1 MTTNFPYNDVL
12 AALVELSRLRSEHA
26 AEPDADVQDAIQV
39 DVDKLQC
46 LLRQEFSHNPL
57 LNHAV
62 DRYLSALARGKI
74 QAGKEHHVVP
84 QLYLRHFR
92 SDPGG
97 PTGSAAIWVFDVAT
111 GQVSEQKIA
120 RVAVEANMYR
130 VPKSLSERARG
141 PLLIEWFLQF
151 FESTF
156 APILASV
163 LATGTIT
170 PADRPMLALFIAS
183 QSVRS
188 GSMREQLQGT
198 QQLSRPE
205 AAIRQGQL
213 ILHGD
218 LDKFAAWLADQIWV
232 LARPAAGEH
241 LYTSDEPIVG
251 FRSASVPLQNDI
263 SSLAL
268 QIEFPLSYNAVF
280 RIFDR
285 SANESYQHLD
295 GRTVG
300 LSREGLRWCNALQV
314 CFADDLVCA
323 SQPDF
328 AVAKTLA
335 ANQAFYEGEDAKKG
349 LCRLLLAGANPL

>member
-1 MTTNFPYNDVL
+1 MTTTFPYNDVL

-26 AEPDADVQDAIQV
+26 AEPDADVQDAIEV

-57 LNHAV
+57 LNNAV
-62 DRYLSALARGKI
+62 DRYLGALARGKI
-74 QAGKEHHVVP
+74 QAGKEQHVVP

-92 SDPGG
+92 GDPGG

-120 RVAVEANMYR
+120 RVAVETNMYR
-130 VPKSLSERARG
+130 VPKSLTERAGG
-141 PLLIEWFLQF
+141 PLLIEWFLRF

-205 AAIRQGQL
+205 AAIR
-213 ILHGD
+213 
-218 LDKFAAWLADQIWV
+218 
-232 LARPAAGEH
+232 
-241 LYTSDEPIVG
+241 
-251 FRSASVPLQNDI
+251 
-263 SSLAL
+263 
-268 QIEFPLSYNAVF
+268 
-280 RIFDR
+280 
-285 SANESYQHLD
+285 
-295 GRTVG
+295 
-300 LSREGLRWCNALQV
+300 
-314 CFADDLVCA
+314 
-323 SQPDF
+323 
-328 AVAKTLA
+328 
-335 ANQAFYEGEDAKKG
+335 
-349 LCRLLLAGANPL
+349 